1 MTQGA
6 NNANFFSGS
15 VTIGD
20 GPNLDAFSRLR
31 ISNPDT
37 LWDVQSQ
44 YNTNSL
50 TMESGNTGT
59 GTSAPTHD
67 ANTRMIALSTT
78 AGTGTVYTQS
88 YEYIPYQ
95 PGKSH
100 FIAITGL
107 LGAGVAGA
115 VVDVGYF
122 DASNGIFLRQNG
134 TSGLQLVRR
143 TKTSG
148 SVVDNTVAQTSWNI
162 DTLDGNGGTGITLD
176 VTKVFILV
184 IDLQFL
190 GMGRIRVGFDIGG
203 KIVYVH
209 EFVNANVLTVP
220 YMQTASLPIQMLI
233 TTTATGGAKAS
244 YFKCAAV
251 ESEGGRIDHDS
262 FPFSTP
268 EAVET
273 AGSGTRTHILSVR
286 PKTTFNSI
294 ANRERFVIG
303 NLDILV
309 TGSNPVY
316 WELCVGAVFAASTWA
331 DVNTAYSAFEY
342 TSVRGSFTNLTTGI
356 VIASGHVSGAGS
368 GANPPTVTPITI
380 NSVVAQKY
388 PISLDRAGAVRA
400 MGTLTL
406 LVTGIGGTSASRAV
420 INFMEIR

>member
-6 NNANFFSGS
+6 NGNFFFSGGVS
-15 VTIGD
+15 IAD
-20 GPNLDAFSRLR
+20 GANLDAFSRLR

-59 GTSAPTHD
+59 GTSAPSHD
-67 ANTRMIALSTT
+67 ANTRMVLLATT
-78 AGTGTVYTQS
+78 AGTGTVFTQS

-134 TSGLQLVRR
+134 ASGLQLVRR

-148 SVVDNTVAQTSWNI
+148 SVVDNVVAQASWNI
-162 DTLDGNGGTGITLD
+162 DPLDGTGGSGITFD
-176 VTKVFILV
+176 VSKVFILV

-190 GMGRIRVGFDIGG
+190 GMGRVRVGFDIGG
-203 KIVYVH
+203 QIVYVH
-209 EFVNANVLTVP
+209 EFLNANVLTTP
-220 YMQTASLPIQMLI
+220 YMQTASLPVQMLI
-233 TTTATGGAKAS
+233 TTIATGGAKNS

-268 EAVET
+268 EGIET
-273 AGSGTRTHILSVR
+273 AASGARTHILSVR

-294 ANRERFVIG
+294 TNRQRFVIT
-303 NLDILV
+303 NLGFIV
-309 TGSNPVY
+309 TGANPVY

-331 DVNTAYSAFEY
+331 DVNTTYSGFEY
-342 TSVRGSFTNLTTGI
+342 TSVRGAFTNLTNGI
-356 VIASGHVSGAGS
+356 VIASGHISGAGG
-368 GANPPTVTPITI
+368 GANPPTVTPII
-380 NSVVAQKY
+380 IDPVVAQKY
-388 PISLDRAGAVRA
+388 PITLDRAGAVRN

-406 LVTGIGGTSASRAV
+406 LVSGIGGTSATRAV
-420 INFMEIR
+420 INYKEIR